1 MPEDLVN
8 RRGFT
13 LIELMTV
20 FGILSVL
27 ASIAIIKSGQQKE
40 RALRTTMVSDL
51 RNLVPMQEAFF
62 SSNGD
67 YAGGLTAGPT
77 INRVRGRGRI
87 SFVPSGANV
96 ITVRRR
102 PTGWNATA
110 TNPGLRTAPRRCGI
124 FSGPVSNS
132 PNRNVRVEGV
142 PACW

>member
-1 MPEDLVN
+1 MN

-13 LIELMTV
+13 LIEMLTV

-27 ASIAIIKSGQQKE
+27 ASIALIKTGQQKE

-62 SSNGD
+62 SSNAD
-67 YAGGLTAGPT
+67 YAGGLTSGPT
-77 INRVRGRGRI
+77 VNGTKGKGRI
-87 SFVPSGANV
+87 SFVPSGANA
-96 ITVRRR
+96 IRIRRR

-110 TNPGLRTAPRRCGI
+110 TNPDLKTAPRRCGI

-132 PNRNVRVEGV
+132 PNKKVVVEGV